1 MIEMPA
7 NPAHSDAIAEAAAQW
22 CMRLNA
28 DDCTAQERLEFEHWL
43 ATDTRHGEEFA
54 AMQDIW
60 ALSDQLP
67 RATPALPLKRRPQAL
82 RRWAVAAAI
91 SLVALPLA
99 AFTGW
104 NVGWLPDTYQHESSH
119 GSLRQVVLGDG
130 SKVELN
136 LDSELTYTHFKD
148 RRQVRLTRGE
158 AFFEVTHD
166 ALHPFVVKAAEGRVK
181 VTGTRFNV
189 WKYQDQVRVTLVE
202 GSVLVSSIN
211 ADPDGGFR
219 LSPGMQAR
227 YKAGDYEPQ
236 LLQTYAGDTSLAWRD
251 GKLILDNLPLVDALP
266 LINRYLEKPLVLGD
280 DHSARIRIGGV
291 YDTARLKTLA
301 NSLPKVLPIYLTQNN
316 DGDTVLNSIPSQP

>member
-1 MIEMPA
+1 MPV
-7 NPAHSDAIAEAAAQW
+7 NPAHSDVIAEAAAQW
-22 CMRLNA
+22 CLRLNA
-28 DDCTAQERLEFEHWL
+28 DDCTAQEREAFEQWL
-43 ATDTRHGEEFA
+43 AADPLHAEEFA

-60 ALSDQLP
+60 ALSEQLP
-67 RATPALPLKRRPQAL
+67 RRASPAPAAIGRRPSAR

-104 NVGWLPDTYQHESSH
+104 NAGWLPDAYQHETSQ
-119 GSLRQVVLGDG
+119 GALRQVVLGDG
-130 SKVELN
+130 TKVELN
-136 LDSELTYTHFKD
+136 LDSELSYTHFKD
-148 RRQVRLTRGE
+148 HRQVRLSRGE
-158 AFFEVTHD
+158 AFFEVSHD
-166 ALHPFVVKAAEGRVK
+166 SQHPFVVKAAQGRIK

-236 LLQTYAGDTSLAWRD
+236 LSQTYAGDTSLAWRD

-266 LINRYLEKPLVLGD
+266 LINRYLDKPLVLGD
-280 DHSARIRIGGV
+280 DHSAHIRIGGM
-291 YDTARLKTLA
+291 YDTSRIKSLVV
-301 NSLPKVLPIYLTQNN
+301 SLPKVLPIYLTQNN
-316 DGDTVLNSIPSQP
+316 QGDTVLNSIPAQP